1 MGRAIAAPFL
11 LPGRAARAGCGI
23 QVQSEAGDRSQ
34 MRRNDRVE
42 GDAQQP
48 AGPSRSRIT
57 VWVLLTLVTLLLLTA
72 AGLGGYIWNGLRPA
86 EAGEARQVAIERGM
100 SPNRIADR
108 LEQEGIIRDA
118 FIFKYYLKFR
128 EQGGAFK
135 AGTYE
140 LSPGMEHDA
149 IIRKLN
155 EGDTVKEETI
165 RFTIPEGFTL
175 LQIADKLA
183 AEGFIDKT
191 RFLALADEKRDWEAE
206 AVKSIPDDARL
217 RHRLEGYLFPE
228 TYELKKG
235 STEED
240 ILQRMLAETDRKL
253 AELGEIDEPL
263 AERGLTLHELMTVAS
278 LVEREVVVDQE
289 RAAVAGVIYNRL
301 AKPMRLQIDATVQ
314 YLLDKPKERLFE
326 KDLEVESPYNT
337 YRSDGLPP
345 GPISSPSLKSIEA
358 ALQPEKNDFYYY
370 VTKKDGSSEHLFAV
384 TYDQHLKNI
393 RESGKQ

>member
-1 MGRAIAAPFL
+1 M
-11 LPGRAARAGCGI
+11 
-23 QVQSEAGDRSQ
+23 
-34 MRRNDRVE
+34 
-42 GDAQQP
+42 
-48 AGPSRSRIT
+48 
-57 VWVLLTLVTLLLLTA
+57 LTLVTLLLLTA

>member
-1 MGRAIAAPFL
+1 M
-11 LPGRAARAGCGI
+11 
-23 QVQSEAGDRSQ
+23 
-34 MRRNDRVE
+34 
-42 GDAQQP
+42 
-48 AGPSRSRIT
+48 
-57 VWVLLTLVTLLLLTA
+57 LTLVTLLLLTA

-86 EAGEARQVAIERGM
+86 ETGEARQVAIERGM

-140 LSPGMEHDA
+140 LSPGMKHDA

-183 AEGFIDKT
+183 AEGFIDRT
-191 RFLALADEKRDWEAE
+191 RFLALADEKRDWESE
-206 AVKSIPDDARL
+206 AVRAIPDDARL

-253 AELGEIDEPL
+253 AELGELDETL

-289 RAAVAGVIYNRL
+289 RAAVAGVIYNRI

-358 ALQPEKNDFYYY
+358 ALQPETNEFYYY

-384 TYDQHLKNI
+384 TYEQHLKNI